1 MGPPAAASSQQAS
14 AQGLQQRVRPWDG
27 HVVTDGGG
35 IMKKTLVLIAVAAVV
50 AGAGLAGAHANR
62 AAPLTIVMDGTLT
75 GPNTIAG
82 TWHSTGLIEA
92 SGTYTQEFRFAG
104 NSIHDEKTL
113 VSPQG
118 TLAIKVQALFAVA
131 PDGTVTF
138 SKGSWQVV
146 EATGAYEGLH
156 AGGQPGAAAES
167 FGSLAT
173 GQVHIRHDGSGHF
186 D

>member
-1 MGPPAAASSQQAS
+1 M
-14 AQGLQQRVRPWDG
+14 
-27 HVVTDGGG
+27 
-35 IMKKTLVLIAVAAVV
+35 LVLVLAVVAAGVV
-50 AGAGLAGAHANR
+50 AGASFVGDAHATTP
-62 AAPLTIVMDGTLT
+62 APLTIVMDGTLT

-82 TWHSTGLIEA
+82 TWHATGLIEA

-118 TLAIKVQALFAVA
+118 TLAIKVQALFDVA

-146 EATGAYEGLH
+146 EGTGAYEGLH

-186 D
+186 E